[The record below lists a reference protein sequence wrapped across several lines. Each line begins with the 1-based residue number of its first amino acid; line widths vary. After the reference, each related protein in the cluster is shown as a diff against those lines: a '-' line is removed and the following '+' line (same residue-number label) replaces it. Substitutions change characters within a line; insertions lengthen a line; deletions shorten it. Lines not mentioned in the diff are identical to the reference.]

1 MISNVHPGMHAID
14 PNALLAAQMGHM
26 HIAAAAA
33 ASGTNGAGQQQQQQR
48 LCSEEQL
55 GNM

>member
-1 MISNVHPGMHAID
+1 MHAID